1 MKGCFFMPIP
11 YYESEQLPNSKSSVS
26 LCLLASSGQNN
37 EDYHVAPHWHTS
49 VEILYFLQDSATVC
63 VGSSYYNV
71 KSGDLII
78 INAGEVHSVSGDQYK
93 TPTHFVL
100 RVIPELLYISGNDS
114 FEANYLLPF
123 TISGLT
129 QHRVISKDHL
139 RDSPVVPLMN
149 EVYSEFHSKPF
160 GYELSIQANISKI
173 FLWILRYWQSQ
184 GMQIQQLFLHNSQ
197 DYTRLKKLF
206 KYVQNHYHE
215 PIHVSDMA
223 DLCNMNYSYFSRYFK
238 KLTGKTFVEYV
249 NYIRLTEAEK
259 LLLTTNLNVTQIAF
273 STGFSSAS
281 YFIKIFKKH
290 RGLSPNKMRSTY

>member
-1 MKGCFFMPIP
+1 MPIP